1 MEMAKISTNISI
13 DADVKKQAQELFAA
27 LGLDLST
34 AINIYLK
41 KAVAE
46 QGIPF
51 DVRLEIPNAET
62 VEALDEFDEMMKNPQ
77 AYKRYPTFKAAMR
90 EVLENA

>member
-1 MEMAKISTNISI
+1 MAKVSTNISI

-27 LGLDLST
+27 LGIDLST

-41 KAVAE
+41 RAILE

-51 DVRLEIPNAET
+51 EVRLEIPNAET
-62 VEALDEFDEMMKNPQ
+62 VAAIEEGRRMAHDPNAKSYSSIEELRKALG
-77 AYKRYPTFKAAMR
+77 
-90 EVLENA
+90 V

>member
-1 MEMAKISTNISI
+1 MAKISTNISI
-13 DADVKKQAQELFAA
+13 DADVKKQAQELFAD

-41 KAVAE
+41 KAISE

-51 DVRLEIPNAET
+51 EVSRETPNTLTAKAIADSEKGEDVYGPFDS
-62 VEALDEFDEMMKNPQ
+62 VEALME
-77 AYKRYPTFKAAMR
+77 A
-90 EVLENA
+90 LNA

>member
-1 MEMAKISTNISI
+1 MAKISTNISI
-13 DADVKKQAQELFAA
+13 DADVKKQAQELFAD

-41 KAVAE
+41 KAIAE

-51 DVRLEIPNAET
+51 EVTREVPNAET
-62 VEALDEFDEMMKNPQ
+62 IEAIEEGRRMAHDPNAKSYANVDEL
-77 AYKRYPTFKAAMR
+77 RKA
-90 EVLENA
+90 LGL

>member
-1 MEMAKISTNISI
+1 MAKISTNISI

-41 KAVAE
+41 KAISE

-51 DVRLEIPNAET
+51 DVRVETPNAET
-62 VEALDEFDEMMKNPQ
+62 IAAIEEGRRMAHDPNAKSYANVEELRKALG
-77 AYKRYPTFKAAMR
+77 
-90 EVLENA
+90 V

>member
-1 MEMAKISTNISI
+1 MAKVSTNISI

-27 LGLDLST
+27 LGLDFST

-41 KAVAE
+41 KAISE

-51 DVRLEIPNAET
+51 DVRIETPNAET
-62 VEALDEFDEMMKNPQ
+62 IAAMDEFDEMMRNPQ
-77 AYKRYPTFKAAMR
+77 AYKRYPSFKAAMR
-90 EVLENA
+90 EVLDNA

>member
-1 MEMAKISTNISI
+1 MAKISTNISI
-13 DADVKKQAQELFAA
+13 DADVKKQAQELFAD

-41 KAVAE
+41 KAISE

-51 DVRLEIPNAET
+51 DVTREVPNSVTMKAIADSENREDVYGPFDS
-62 VEALDEFDEMMKNPQ
+62 VEALME
-77 AYKRYPTFKAAMR
+77 A
-90 EVLENA
+90 LNA